1 MRKVFSLILALLILS
16 GCMGT
21 MYYDVAADEI
31 TTPEG
36 VGEAIPQEGTMLSLD
51 LTYEFDV
58 YTRFEPGE
66 DYRAYRYRVLID
78 GEIYSQ
84 GIVSRYSYGK
94 KTTIP
99 IMANDT
105 HSPVTVVVEGSKA
118 LEYSDFPTSWDTWH
132 ELYRG
137 TQEYLPAT
145 ASPRYAGLAGAKMGM
160 TIDGKTYTFDISDS
174 ASGEAFKRLLAEWS
188 VPLPV
193 IIDDTI
199 WPYYLEGA
207 ENEERRFLEQVLA
220 RVPANCPTEG
230 VTLKE
235 GGIYSDNQFGGL
247 YICLK
252 SGKDPRYTTLLGFVT
267 DADLNALK
275 ALYPGKKNQVE
286 SSMTLFLK

>member
-1 MRKVFSLILALLILS
+1 MRKVFSLLLALLILS

-21 MYYDVAADEI
+21 MYYDVASDEI

-36 VGEAIPQEGTMLSLD
+36 VGEVIPQEGTTLSLN

-66 DYRAYRYRVLID
+66 DYRAYRYRVLMD
-78 GEIYSQ
+78 GEVYSQ
-84 GIVSRYSYGK
+84 GIVDRFSSGK
-94 KTTIP
+94 TASIP

-105 HSPVTVVVEGSKA
+105 HVPATIVVEGSKA
-118 LEYSDFPTSWDTWH
+118 LEYSDYPASWDTWH

-137 TQEYLPAT
+137 TQECLPA
-145 ASPRYAGLAGAKMGM
+145 AESPRYAGLAGAKMGM

-174 ASGEAFKRLLAEWS
+174 GSGEAFKRLLAGGS

-199 WPYYLEGA
+199 WPYYLDGA
-207 ENEERRFLEQVLA
+207 ENGEKQFLEQVMNS
-220 RVPANCPTEG
+220 VPANCSTEG
-230 VTLKE
+230 IIWNE
-235 GGIYSDNQFGGL
+235 GGIYIDNQFGGL

-252 SGKDPRYTTLLGFVT
+252 SGKAPRYATHLGSVT
-267 DADLNALK
+267 DADLKALK

-286 SSMTLFLK
+286 STMTLFLK

>member
-1 MRKVFSLILALLILS
+1 
-16 GCMGT
+16 
-21 MYYDVAADEI
+21 
-31 TTPEG
+31 
-36 VGEAIPQEGTMLSLD
+36 MLSLD

-105 HSPVTVVVEGSKA
+105 HSSVTVVVEGSKA

-188 VPLPV
+188 VPL
-193 IIDDTI
+193 
-199 WPYYLEGA
+199 
-207 ENEERRFLEQVLA
+207 
-220 RVPANCPTEG
+220 
-230 VTLKE
+230 LKE